1 MKTYEE
7 IKTELLAIAD
17 VLKKYPE
24 NVQPKVFD
32 ILTSHFLEK
41 PMPDTKVEG
50 SSEKEKTTA
59 KVKPKSTSTP
69 KPSGKSS
76 KKSSDSVTLLKD
88 LDLRK
93 KGEKSFKDFYEEKK
107 PGAANEFNSVAVY
120 YLSEILE
127 LSGITP
133 SHVFTCYK
141 EVTKRPPEAFIQ
153 SLRDTASKN
162 GYIDTA
168 DINNI
173 KIPFR
178 GKNFVEHDLPKQK
191 AKK

>member
-1 MKTYEE
+1 MRTYDE
-7 IKTELLAIAD
+7 IKNELLAIAD

-24 NVQPKVFD
+24 NIQPKVFD
-32 ILTSHFLEK
+32 ILTSHFLDKK
-41 PMPDTKVEG
+41 PETKVDE
-50 SSEKEKTTA
+50 SSETEKLTPKA
-59 KVKPKSTSTP
+59 KTKSASTS
-69 KPSGKSS
+69 KPSGKSA
-76 KKSSDSVTLLKD
+76 KKSNDSVTLIKD

-107 PGAANEFNSVAVY
+107 PGASNEFNSVAVY

-133 SHVFTCYK
+133 SHIFTCYK

-162 GYIDTA
+162 GYIDTG

-173 KIPFR
+173 KIPLR

>member
-24 NVQPKVFD
+24 NVQPKVFE

-41 PMPDTKVEG
+41 TMPDSKIEG
-50 SSEKEKTTA
+50 SSDKEKSNA
-59 KVKPKSTSTP
+59 KVKQKSTSTP
-69 KPSGKSS
+69 KSSGKSS
-76 KKSSDSVTLLKD
+76 KKNSENITLLKD

-93 KGEKSFKDFYEEKK
+93 KGEKSFKDFYDEKK
-107 PGAANEFNSVAVY
+107 PGASNEFNSVAVY

-133 SHVFTCYK
+133 SHIFTCYK

-173 KIPFR
+173 KIPLR
-178 GKNFVEHDLPKQK
+178 GKNFVEHDLPTQK